1 MKKRNSGKS
10 SISPNELAQETAIGI
25 MRIIAVFLMLWT
37 LALSFWLYIYS
48 VRHGGTPCWDG
59 FERCAWASHI
69 WYDIRHFDLYHLWKH
84 VNAQM
89 VWPPLHS
96 LITGLAF
103 VGLGPSLATARLLS
117 VAAFWGSG
125 ALMVYWFARRQD
137 WPSCLG
143 AAAAWCLFT
152 TSPIVVQQAVGIM
165 SEGIGFF
172 ITLLILVTLP
182 SSNEAD
188 KKRWGWSGFG
198 LALFFLYKYNYA
210 FLTYAGLLISRYF
223 QAGVSLRKMANKN
236 NILLFGIPILVLVV
250 WFIPDFQNK
259 WDNLVYF
266 AVNNP
271 SAHQPWNFSTLF
283 YYPQVIP
290 RAFFTM
296 PWISVL
302 CLALVFIASPLS
314 KRISLHNPVVA
325 CCIVHFVAVAI
336 HPMKMERFQFITMG
350 LFFMITGEAARTL
363 SSHLFLHWGSR
374 NPRMHPFKSAVLVS
388 LTLLILAPAIA
399 FQCDIYRRE
408 QLPQQNV
415 YRAPV
420 ATVLDRLY
428 EKDRAAL
435 LITHDQ
441 ASPPAA
447 TFYFITGLDVLQRDV
462 RKNVTHWNHI
472 FLFQSKD
479 DVLALSEEERLRR
492 LEYELYINRSNKIVV
507 IESTAPWTIGVYPT
521 VFAGVEEY
529 IKLIPKIPNYQLMF
543 EREFSRSNI
552 KVRIYQYNPA

>member
-1 MKKRNSGKS
+1 MEKRNSETP
-10 SISPNELAQETAIGI
+10 SISPIDSAQETAIGFTP
-25 MRIIAVFLMLWT
+25 IIAMVLALWT
-37 LALSFWLYIYS
+37 LTLSLWLYIYS

-84 VNAQM
+84 INAQM

-117 VAAFWGSG
+117 LAAFGGSG
-125 ALMVYWFARRQD
+125 ALIVYGFARRRD
-137 WPSCLG
+137 WHSCLG
-143 AAAAWCLFT
+143 AALAWSLFT

-182 SSNEAD
+182 SSSGANT
-188 KKRWGWSGFG
+188 KRWGWSGLG

-210 FLTYAGLLISRYF
+210 FLTYGGLLIARYF
-223 QAGVSLRKMANKN
+223 QAGASIRNMANKN
-236 NILLFGIPILVLVV
+236 NALLFGIPILVLGL

-259 WDNLVYF
+259 WDNLIYF
-266 AVNNP
+266 IVNNP

-290 RAFFTM
+290 RAFFAA

-302 CLALVFIASPLS
+302 CLALVFIASPFS
-314 KRISLHNPVVA
+314 KRLSLQNPLVA

-350 LFFMITGEAARTL
+350 LFFIMTGEAARTL
-363 SSHLFLHWGSR
+363 SSHFFTHWEKRKPRVGS
-374 NPRMHPFKSAVLVS
+374 FKFAI
-388 LTLLILAPAIA
+388 LTILIGLILLSSIE
-399 FQCDIYRRE
+399 FQCNLYRRE

-415 YRAPV
+415 YRAPIT
-420 ATVLDRLY
+420 AVLDRLY
-428 EKDRAAL
+428 EKDRTAL

-441 ASPPAA
+441 ANPPAV
-447 TFYFITGLDVLQRDV
+447 TFYFMTGLDVLQRNV
-462 RKNVTHWNHI
+462 RDNISHWNHI

-479 DVLALSEEERLRR
+479 DVLALSEEERLRK
-492 LEYELYINRSNKIVV
+492 LEYELYINRSNKIVI
-507 IESTAPWTIGVYPT
+507 IESTAPWTIGVFPAI
-521 VFAGVEEY
+521 FAGVQEY
-529 IKLIPKIPNYQLMF
+529 IQLVPKIPHYQMMF

-552 KVRIYQYNPA
+552 RVRIYQYNPT